1 VPAADVSAQLQEL
14 RKANDSLSARLSF
27 NVPAHLDEQERS
39 RRLNDLL
46 RAVMDGDAGKD
57 GE

>member
-1 VPAADVSAQLQEL
+1 LQEL
-14 RKANDSLSARLSF
+14 RKANVSLSARLSF
-27 NVPAHLDEQERS
+27 YVPAHLDEQDRS

>member
-1 VPAADVSAQLQEL
+1 MSAQLQEL
-14 RKANDSLSARLSF
+14 RKTSDSLSARLSF
-27 NVPAHLDEQERS
+27 NVPVHLDEQERS

-46 RAVMDGDAGKD
+46 REVMDGDDKRGKD